1 MRKNKTK
8 LSVKNIQFFTLL
20 TFSFLFCNG
29 FRAGEN
35 EVYLYSTLFIVSSLL
50 LWFGYWQRNYFFK
63 LFSGMLMCVTGVY
76 LFINGIPGSLTDSW
90 LQPGQP
96 DGWIFFSAITL
107 FGLGLYYFVQTAYE
121 TAWGYKDD

>member
-1 MRKNKTK
+1 
-8 LSVKNIQFFTLL
+8 
-20 TFSFLFCNG
+20 
-29 FRAGEN
+29 
-35 EVYLYSTLFIVSSLL
+35 
-50 LWFGYWQRNYFFK
+50 
-63 LFSGMLMCVTGVY
+63 MCVTGVY

-107 FGLGLYYFVQTAYE
+107 FGLGLYFFVQTAYE